1 VGGENMEEKKP
12 SKKKQREL
20 ELREDGLK
28 KSGGVDLS
36 KVADRQMG
44 DRRFER
50 EKAYA
55 ASAAAGGGA
64 SSSTYDALKRM
75 AAGLDGR
82 TLAEKISDPNR
93 PTWEQ
98 YKKDNEDKLD
108 IAGAEERKMIEYRAQ
123 LDRERESKLSLGSRQ
138 GKKTSAI
145 SDSEEEDEEEQE
157 DADGDDS
164 DDDSSAK
171 KKKSKKE
178 KKRRKKEKKERK
190 RMRREGGGDGAGGED
205 GEGGEKEKKK
215 SRTED
220 REREEG

>member
-1 VGGENMEEKKP
+1 M

-20 ELREDGLK
+20 ELREDGFK

-50 EKAYA
+50 EKAHA
-55 ASAAAGGGA
+55 ASAAGGGGGA

-82 TLAEKISDPNR
+82 TLAEKLSDPNR

-108 IAGAEERKMIEYRAQ
+108 IAGAEERKMSEYRAQ
-123 LDRERESKLSLGSRQ
+123 LDRERELKLSLGSRQ

-145 SDSEEEDEEEQE
+145 SDSEEEANEEDE
-157 DADGDDS
+157 DDDDS
-164 DDDSSAK
+164 DDSSKEKEK
-171 KKKSKKE
+171 KKKNKKE

-190 RMRREGGGDGAGGED
+190 RARKEGGND
-205 GEGGEKEKKK
+205 GEGEGEEKESKKK
-215 SRTED
+215 SRHRD
-220 REREEG
+220 EGGETDSG